1 MTVTIYHNPKCS
13 TSRTTLQLI
22 RDAGVEP
29 RVVEYLKTPPSRAEL
44 AALAATRG
52 LSVRDLLRTKE
63 PLAKEMALATAP
75 DEAILDAIAAHPI
88 LLNRP
93 IVTSGKGGRAT
104 RPPETVKDLL

>member
-13 TSRTTLQLI
+13 TSRTTLQLL

-29 RVVEYLKTPPSRAEL
+29 VVIDYLKTPPSRAEL
-44 AALAATRG
+44 AKLTATKG
-52 LSVRDLLRTKE
+52 LSARDLLRGKE
-63 PLAKEMALATAP
+63 PLAKEMALASAT
-75 DEAILDAIAAHPI
+75 DDAILDAIAAHPI

-93 IVTSGKGGRAT
+93 IVTSPKGGKAT